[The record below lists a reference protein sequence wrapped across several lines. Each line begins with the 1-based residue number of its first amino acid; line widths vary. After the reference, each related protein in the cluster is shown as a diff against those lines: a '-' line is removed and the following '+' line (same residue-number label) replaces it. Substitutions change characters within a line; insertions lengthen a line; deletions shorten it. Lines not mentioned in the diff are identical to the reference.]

1 MRSTRAPRSR
11 TPRTLTAPLVRC
23 ALVLGLLL
31 APVACAEPADSKVTI
46 MVPWSGKEFEA
57 FYAVVEAFERSHPGI
72 DVEPQVTRALTQQL
86 DAAVAAD
93 AEPDLAVLP
102 SVGAIAK
109 YQQEGALRRLDVDTR
124 DYVQPFRGLGMHST
138 KNTAGADAVY
148 AIPVKADVK
157 SLVWYDATATPK
169 PPADWAAL
177 RSRHY
182 SWCLGLESG
191 PTSGW
196 PGADWIADLL
206 LAEKGVDA
214 YTAWASGNA
223 QWDEGPVHRAWIE
236 WGDLVGGARSG
247 AAKTDF
253 RAAVKQMPRCSLGH
267 GTLSAMD
274 FDADQ
279 VKRGRYLYVSPP
291 GRTLQVSADFVGKF
305 TGNASADEFI
315 AYLASAPAQRMWVNR
330 PGFALSADKRVTV
343 KDYDDAVQGGIAG
356 MLHTSAYTLCFSAAD
371 AMDPDVSAAFYRAVL
386 EYADGAAEGPLLKA
400 LDKVQAALGLARS
413 TSPPLCATP

>member
-1 MRSTRAPRSR
+1 MRSTRR
-11 TPRTLTAPLVRC
+11 LTAPLVRC

-31 APVACAEPADSKVTI
+31 APVACGEPADSKVTI

-109 YQQEGALRRLDVDTR
+109 YQQEGALRRLDVDTS

-138 KNTAGADAVY
+138 SATTGTGDVY
-148 AIPVKADVK
+148 AVPVKADVK
-157 SLVWYDATATPK
+157 SLVWYDATATAK

-182 SWCLGLESG
+182 TWCLGLESG

-206 LAEKGVDA
+206 LAGKGVDA
-214 YTAWASGNA
+214 YTAWASGDA
-223 QWDEGPVHRAWIE
+223 RWDKGPVHGAWIA
-236 WGDLVGGARSG
+236 WGDLVGNAVKG
-247 AAKTDF
+247 AARTDF
-253 RAAVKQMPRCSLGH
+253 RAAVRQMPACSLGH

-274 FDADQ
+274 FDAAQ
-279 VKRGRYLYVSPP
+279 VRKRRYLYVSPP

-305 TGNASADEFI
+305 TGNESADEFI
-315 AYLASAPAQRMWVNR
+315 AYLASTPAQRMWVNR
-330 PGFALSADKRVTV
+330 PGFALSADRQVAV
-343 KDYDDAVQGGIAG
+343 ADYDDPVQGGIAG
-356 MLHTSAYTLCFSAAD
+356 MFHTSAYTLCFSAAD

-386 EYADGAAEGPLLKA
+386 EYADGAPEGPLLKA

-413 TSPPLCATP
+413 KSPPLCAAP